1 MILKDIHFRS
11 SSKNK
16 RSDTPVTKQRA
27 VILEVIRSDMC
38 HHTADEIFTLAKERL
53 PGISRATVY
62 NNLKVL
68 ESAKL
73 IRRITGDSLSD
84 RYDNSYIPHGHMI
97 CEECGVVRDFNI
109 KNLDKML
116 SDAIG
121 SDFNSYELKVRYL
134 CDACK
139 EKARG
144 TECANL

>member
-1 MILKDIHFRS
+1 M
-11 SSKNK
+11 
-16 RSDTPVTKQRA
+16 TKQRA

-62 NNLKVL
+62 NNLKSL
-68 ESAKL
+68 EAEKL
-73 IRRITGDSLSD
+73 IRRITGDGLSD
-84 RYDNSYIPHGHMI
+84 RYDNSYVPHGHLL
-97 CEECGVVRDFNI
+97 CESCGRVRDFSLENFD
-109 KNLDKML
+109 NLI

-139 EKARG
+139 AE
-144 TECANL
+144 

>member
-1 MILKDIHFRS
+1 M
-11 SSKNK
+11 
-16 RSDTPVTKQRA
+16 TKQRA

-38 HHTADEIFTLAKERL
+38 HHTADEIFALAKERL

-62 NNLKVL
+62 NNLKTL

-97 CEECGVVRDFNI
+97 CEECGKVRDFN
-109 KNLDKML
+109 LSDFDKQL

-121 SDFNSYELKVRYL
+121 SEFSSYELKVRYV
-134 CDACK
+134 CEECK
-139 EKARG
+139 AQTESAKAVG
-144 TECANL
+144 E

>member
-1 MILKDIHFRS
+1 M
-11 SSKNK
+11 
-16 RSDTPVTKQRA
+16 TKQRA

-38 HHTADEIFTLAKERL
+38 HHTADEIFTLAKEKL

-62 NNLKVL
+62 NNLKTL

-73 IRRITGDSLSD
+73 IRRITGDALSD

-97 CEECGVVRDFNI
+97 CEECGNVKDFNLRDF
-109 KNLDKML
+109 DKQL

-134 CDACK
+134 CDKC
-139 EKARG
+139 KARKTSTQAAG
-144 TECANL
+144 V

>member
-1 MILKDIHFRS
+1 M
-11 SSKNK
+11 
-16 RSDTPVTKQRA
+16 TKQRA

-38 HHTADEIFTLAKERL
+38 HHTAEEIFSLAKERL

-68 ESAKL
+68 EAEKL
-73 IRRITGDSLSD
+73 IRRITGDGSSD
-84 RYDNSYIPHGHMI
+84 RYDNSYVPHGHLL
-97 CEECGVVRDFNI
+97 CERCGAVRDFI
-109 KNLDKML
+109 LDNLPRQI

-139 EKARG
+139 AK
-144 TECANL
+144 

>member
-1 MILKDIHFRS
+1 M
-11 SSKNK
+11 
-16 RSDTPVTKQRA
+16 TKQRA

-38 HHTADEIFTLAKERL
+38 HHTADEIFTLAKQRL

-68 ESAKL
+68 EAEKL

-84 RYDNSYIPHGHMI
+84 RYDNSYVPHGHMI
-97 CEECGVVRDFNI
+97 CEDCGGVEDFNLI
-109 KNLDKML
+109 NFDKML

-121 SDFNSYELKVRYL
+121 SEFNSYELKVRYL

-139 EKARG
+139 AAREG
-144 TECANL
+144 ECG

>member
-1 MILKDIHFRS
+1 M
-11 SSKNK
+11 
-16 RSDTPVTKQRA
+16 TKQRA

-62 NNLKVL
+62 NNLKTL

-97 CEECGVVRDFNI
+97 CEGCGGVKDFNLC
-109 KNLDKML
+109 NFDKQL

-121 SDFNSYELKVRYL
+121 SDFSSYELKVRYL
-134 CDACK
+134 CDDCK
-139 EKARG
+139 SQAEHAD
-144 TECANL
+144 AVSV